1 MTETK
6 EYLKGSVERLLLDLE
21 PKTAIKNFKRK
32 AYTDFFQQYCE
43 KEKEIY
49 AKLLILFAEST
60 KPAEDMQEIAAP
72 LIQKAEDII
81 QKTSRFTRE
90 RELMDL
96 NCVMA
101 FYVLR
106 ESSPLNRNMRKNL
119 RLRLPGS
126 GRRHFRIH
134 SLRRGRMRKS
144 TPAFREKYLAY
155 RLSSSAGS
163 ITF

>member
-49 AKLLILFAEST
+49 AKLLILFAESA

-81 QKTSRFTRE
+81 QKTSRFARE

-101 FYVLR
+101 FYVLPGILTI
-106 ESSPLNRNMRKNL
+106 ESEHAKEFALTITGQWKEAFPDTQLTPGTYEEINSGFQRKIFGI
-119 RLRLPGS
+119 P
-126 GRRHFRIH
+126 I
-134 SLRRGRMRKS
+134 
-144 TPAFREKYLAY
+144 E
-155 RLSSSAGS
+155 
-163 ITF
+163 